1 MIRSNWCTSELCF
14 STSVRYVRALL
25 LLAYKNPQIFI
36 WSWHETTIAACSQ
49 WISWSLDLLPLQCV
63 GFVWHATKATKTWE
77 DPCKGMDAIVSLWIF
92 AQDASFHPCIL
103 FSSIRCICIK
113 LFLWPNFVVGSG
125 TTRNPTKVWD
135 KMRDWNNE
143 SWVHVI
149 WSKEVGQ
156 RQLLYLVLSWSWELD
171 CLNIP
176 WRIFH

>member
-1 MIRSNWCTSELCF
+1 
-14 STSVRYVRALL
+14 
-25 LLAYKNPQIFI
+25 
-36 WSWHETTIAACSQ
+36 
-49 WISWSLDLLPLQCV
+49 
-63 GFVWHATKATKTWE
+63 
-77 DPCKGMDAIVSLWIF
+77 
-92 AQDASFHPCIL
+92 
-103 FSSIRCICIK
+103 
-113 LFLWPNFVVGSG
+113 VVGSG